1 MSLCMI
7 SKHLNTLELPKILG
21 RLSNHCAFTASIE
34 LARQLAP
41 STNAAE
47 VQRRL
52 AETSEAKEALLKND
66 NLSIGGAHDV
76 REPVRLAARGGVLE
90 PKELLDVRDTIE
102 SGRKIQR
109 ALSRFQALYP
119 QLTSITNVIE
129 PLGSLVAEIGK
140 TIDDSGEVRD
150 TASDH
155 LAVIRRQTRIVH
167 ERLLQKLQRMVSDG
181 NNAPYLQE
189 ALVTQRGGR
198 YVIPIKSDFKGRIP
212 GLIHDQSASGLTLFI
227 EPLATLDL
235 NNEWRELQLAEEREV
250 RRILLAIST
259 RVGEHADSIIRTV
272 EALALFDLALAK
284 AKYSEAVRGVAAVV
298 GQGEGGTRRQG
309 VSSLPIS
316 VSPCLLVQAR
326 HPLLNPETVVPID
339 IELNSE
345 TRILVITGPNT
356 GGKTVAL
363 KTVGLFVLMTQ
374 CGLHVPADRAALPV
388 FDNVYAD
395 IGDEQSIEQ
404 SLSTFSSH
412 LTNLVSFL
420 EKVDADA
427 LVLLDELGAGT
438 DPVEGAAMARAM
450 LEYLQTTK
458 AICMVATHYPELKAW
473 AYVTAGVINA
483 SMAFDDKTLRPLYK
497 LMVGLPGRSHAF
509 AIAQRLNMPQAIL
522 DQAQSYIDGNTARA
536 EDMLD
541 EISKMQRQAEAA
553 RSAARRAEK
562 EAAQNSDR
570 LRARLNQIEDERKQL
585 LAKAQEDALKE
596 TENLRAEV
604 RRLRARIVAAG
615 GTGSLAEVKA
625 IEKESEQVAD
635 NAAQSRGE
643 SLISNL
649 HSPPAR
655 RTLKPGDTVRVKTLN
670 TTAEVSEV
678 FGNEADVQVGRMRM
692 RVKLS
697 DLERIRGA
705 QPLAEKQET
714 VTYVE
719 KPTSP
724 GMELDLR
731 GMNAE
736 EGVALVEDYID
747 RAARVALP
755 FARIIHGKGTGV
767 LRQAVR
773 NALKAHPFVKSFE
786 TGLDGEGGD
795 GVTVVKFKE

>member
-1 MSLCMI
+1 MI
-7 SKHLNTLELPKILG
+7 SKHINTLELPKILA

-34 LARQLAP
+34 LAQQLKPA
-41 STNAAE
+41 TNATE

-66 NLSIGGAHDV
+66 QLSIGGAHDV
-76 REPVRLAARGGVLE
+76 REPVRLAARGGTLE
-90 PKELLDVRDTIE
+90 PKDLLDVRDTVE
-102 SGRKIQR
+102 SGRRVQR

-119 QLTSITNVIE
+119 NLTAITNPIE
-129 PLGSLVAEIGK
+129 PLGALVTEISRA
-140 TIDDSGEVRD
+140 IDDSGEVRD
-150 TASDH
+150 TASDQ

-167 ERLLQKLQRMVSDG
+167 DRLLQKLQRMVSDG
-181 NNAPYLQE
+181 NNTPYLQE

-250 RRILLAIST
+250 RRILLAISA
-259 RVGEHADSIIRTV
+259 RVGEHADAVIRTV
-272 EALALFDLALAK
+272 EALAQFDLALAK
-284 AKYSEAVRGVAAVV
+284 AKYSEAVRGVAASVELRTAK
-298 GQGEGGTRRQG
+298 GEQNDTRR
-309 VSSLPIS
+309 
-316 VSPCLLVQAR
+316 SPFVIVQAR
-326 HPLLNPETVVPID
+326 HPLLNPESVVPID
-339 IELNSE
+339 VELQGE
-345 TRILVITGPNT
+345 TRVLVITGPNT

-374 CGLHVPADRAALPV
+374 CGLHVPAERAALPV
-388 FDNVYAD
+388 FKNVYAD

-412 LTNLVSFL
+412 LTNLVSFF
-420 EKVDADA
+420 EKVDAES

-450 LEYLQTTK
+450 LEYLLTTK

-473 AYVTAGVINA
+473 AYVTAGVVNA

-497 LMVGLPGRSHAF
+497 LTVGLPGRSNAF
-509 AIAQRLNMPQAIL
+509 AIAQRLNVPKAIL

-536 EDMLD
+536 EDMLA

-553 RSAARRAEK
+553 RAAARRAEK
-562 EAAQNSDR
+562 EAEQNSDR
-570 LRARLNQIEDERKQL
+570 LRARLNQIEEERKQL
-585 LAKAQEDALKE
+585 LAKAQDDALKE

-615 GTGSLAEVKA
+615 GSLIELKA
-625 IEKESEQVAD
+625 IEKETEQAAD
-635 NAAQSRGE
+635 TAAQSRAE
-643 SLISNL
+643 SLITSL
-649 HSPPAR
+649 QSPTPK
-655 RTLKPGDTVRVKTLN
+655 RTLRPGDTVRVKSLN
-670 TTAEVSEV
+670 TTAEVNEII
-678 FGNEADVQVGRMRM
+678 GGEADVQVGRMRM

-705 QPLAEKQET
+705 QPLAEKQER
-714 VTYVE
+714 VTFAE
-719 KPTSP
+719 KPASP

-731 GMNAE
+731 GMTAE
-736 EGVALVEDYID
+736 EGVSLVEDYVD
-747 RAARVALP
+747 RAARAALP

-786 TGLDGEGGD
+786 TGQDGEGGD